1 LSIFLNAWFC
11 RCSKFDAKEQFSQ
24 DSAIPLT
31 IHEVFLKPVWFSIQ
45 NWNMNVES
53 AKEISSSISSHLQ
66 RITSQSRC
74 NPCPDSNLA
83 TLKRAAQYFRL
94 YQAFTGVELV
104 QNHETELKR
113 GKQLLR

>member
-1 LSIFLNAWFC
+1 M
-11 RCSKFDAKEQFSQ
+11 Q
-24 DSAIPLT
+24 LT
-31 IHEVFLKPVWFSIQ
+31 IHEVFLDPIWFSIQ
-45 NWNMNVES
+45 NWNVIVEL
-53 AKEISSSISSHLQ
+53 AQESSSAISSHLL

-83 TLKRAAQYFRL
+83 TLKREAQYIRL

-113 GKQLLR
+113 GKLQLR